1 MGEEGA
7 VATTS
12 TEMARLQVFDGT
24 LLKVSELVIAYSNNP
39 SSKSSSVFFF
49 HTFADPSCIYKTVEE
64 FLAGIRKKF
73 RERDEESAKVVE
85 LKKLE

>member
-12 TEMARLQVFDGT
+12 IEMARLQVFDGT
-24 LLKVSELVIAYSNNP
+24 LLKVSEFVIVYMQEGSANVWKKNTLEDLEEGLLEYE
-39 SSKSSSVFFF
+39 
-49 HTFADPSCIYKTVEE
+49 IVEE
-64 FLAGIRKKF
+64 FLADIRKKF
-73 RERDEESAKVVE
+73 RERYEELAKVVE